1 MVLRFRGDREG
12 GVYSDERCKDLVI
25 IKEHGLKQANVSC
38 AILYGFAP
46 SLLLLGCTVR
56 NRRIAA
62 VFCVN
67 QIGLGF
73 VVD

>member
-1 MVLRFRGDREG
+1 MM
-12 GVYSDERCKDLVI
+12 
-25 IKEHGLKQANVSC
+25 KEHGLKQANVSC

-67 QIGLGF
+67 QIGIGF